1 MSVHALTALYL
12 RIERVFFDFSCFFCF
27 SSLLLPHCHLQADAS
42 LIRFFRFYLFFV
54 FFALTVSAET
64 GAMEAVFRLIELTVS
79 AETGTKNIVL
89 RIIELTV
96 SAETFHSN

>member
-42 LIRFFRFYLFFV
+42 LIRFFRFYV
-54 FFALTVSAET
+54 FFAVTVSAET
-64 GAMEAVFRLIELTVS
+64 RTMEAVFRLIELTVS
-79 AETGTKNIVL
+79 AETGAKNIVL